1 MIVLCYGIY
10 KTRDTKETETR
21 TRIIREHLLTLPEE
35 YYVFYNVK
43 IPGSSI
49 GINHVVIG
57 PSGIYAL
64 ISQKYKAKNKLDS
77 ENENLNLIDSI
88 ENDEK

>member
-10 KTRDTKETETR
+10 KAETLKKQKLEH
-21 TRIIREHLLTLPEE
+21 RIIREHLLTLPEE

-64 ISQKYKAKNKLDS
+64 ILQKYKAK
-77 ENENLNLIDSI
+77 
-88 ENDEK
+88 